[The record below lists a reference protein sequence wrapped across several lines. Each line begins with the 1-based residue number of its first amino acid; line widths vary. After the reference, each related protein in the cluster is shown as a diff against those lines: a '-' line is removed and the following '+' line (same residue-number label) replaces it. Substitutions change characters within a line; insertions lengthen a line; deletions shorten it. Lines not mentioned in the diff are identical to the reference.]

1 MCHAAW
7 GIFIEGVTMDLS
19 LLLWLVLALL
29 LFWGVG
35 LYNRLMRLRARSLE
49 VLGVVEK
56 HASSCAALA
65 KQYVATPNDEGQVL
79 VDAHWLKLHAAAARW
94 EQVLALPRPTPL
106 QPGAV
111 AALSAAWTAM
121 HVAWLEAIEGPTDL
135 AGPAMPPEMEQAW
148 TAASLKVQSASG
160 GFNQIIARYNEAI
173 QQYPA
178 RWVAALMGF
187 HAAGPF

>member
-1 MCHAAW
+1 
-7 GIFIEGVTMDLS
+7 MDLS

-35 LYNRLMRLRARSLE
+35 LYNRLMRLRARGLE

-56 HASSCAALA
+56 HAGTCVGLV
-65 KQYVATPNDEGQVL
+65 KQYVAMPDDQGQIQVAAQWAD
-79 VDAHWLKLHAAAARW
+79 VHAAALRL
-94 EQVLALPRPTPL
+94 ELVLAQPRPSPL
-106 QPGAV
+106 QPNAV
-111 AALSAAWTAM
+111 AAVSKAWAAM
-121 HVAWLEAIEGPTDL
+121 HGAWLVVTEGPTDL
-135 AGPAMPPEMEQAW
+135 AGPVMPPEMQEAW

-178 RWVAALMGF
+178 RWVATLMGF

>member
-1 MCHAAW
+1 
-7 GIFIEGVTMDLS
+7 MDLS

-29 LFWGVG
+29 LFWVVG
-35 LYNRLMRLRARSLE
+35 LYNRLMRLRARALE

-56 HASSCAALA
+56 HASTCVRLVG
-65 KQYVATPNDEGQVL
+65 QYLTAPQDEAQVL
-79 VDAHWLKLHAAAARW
+79 VASQWADVHAAALRL
-94 EQVLALPRPTPL
+94 EQVLAQPRPTTPL
-106 QPGAV
+106 QADAV
-111 AALSAAWTAM
+111 AALAAAWTRL
-121 HVAWLEAIEGPTDL
+121 HTAWREASDGPIDL
-135 AGPAMPPEMEQAW
+135 AGPVMPQEMQDVW

-187 HAAGPF
+187 HVAGQL